1 MTSRTAGGCSFPVHQ
16 LPFTGMGVV
25 VSLVSVIVNAPAFT
39 ATGVAVSEGLLAYW
53 VSNSL
58 VVTAMFVLIGGV
70 VGGGVVGGG
79 VDDIDPPAELSSC
92 PPQAARTTA
101 TAAATPMA
109 TVVRFIVCPYQSL
122 ALVGEPASGV
132 LRYGKTVR

>member
-1 MTSRTAGGCSFPVHQ
+1 
-16 LPFTGMGVV
+16 MGVV
-25 VSLVSVIVNAPAFT
+25 VSLVSVIVNASAFT
-39 ATGVAVSEGLLAYW
+39 ATGVAVSEGFVAYC

-58 VVTAMFVLIGGV
+58 VVTAMFVLV

-79 VDDIDPPAELSSC
+79 VDDIVPPPELLSC
-92 PPQAARTTA
+92 PPQAARTAA
-101 TAAATPMA
+101 TAAATPLA
-109 TVVRFIVCPYQSL
+109 TVVRFMVYPYQSL

>member
-1 MTSRTAGGCSFPVHQ
+1 MTSRTAGGCGFPVHQ
-16 LPFTGMGVV
+16 FPFTGMGVV
-25 VSLVSVIVNAPAFT
+25 DSLVSVIVNAPPFT
-39 ATGVAVSEGLLAYW
+39 ATGVAVSEGFVAYS
-53 VSNSL
+53 VNNSL
-58 VVTAMFVLIGGV
+58 VVTAMFVL

-79 VDDIDPPAELSSC
+79 VEDIDPPPELSSC
-92 PPQAARTTA
+92 PPQAARTAA